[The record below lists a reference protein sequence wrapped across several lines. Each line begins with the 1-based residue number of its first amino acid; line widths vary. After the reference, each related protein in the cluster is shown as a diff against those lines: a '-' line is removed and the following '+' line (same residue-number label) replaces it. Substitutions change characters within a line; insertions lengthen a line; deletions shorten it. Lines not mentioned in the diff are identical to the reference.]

1 MKKEEKKEEE
11 WDIKKILITLFFLI
25 VGILA
30 LIEVKKMILPNTK
43 LLPSSKDVIV
53 QVKKPDVKPPV
64 NVQSAV
70 DSKIDQIKN
79 NVNGLNTQEVATSSP
94 QIQKVLRDIQGIKD
108 LPADKA
114 KEQCTKICSG
124 L

>member
-1 MKKEEKKEEE
+1 MKKEEKKDE
-11 WDIKKILITLFFLI
+11 WDLRKILVALFFLI
-25 VGILA
+25 VGILV
-30 LIEVKKMILPNTK
+30 LLELKRMFLPGK
-43 LLPSSKDVIV
+43 HLLPTSKEVVV
-53 QVKKPDVKPPV
+53 QVKKPDINPPV

-70 DSKIDQIKN
+70 GSKIVQIKN
-79 NVNGLNTQEVATSSP
+79 NVNNLNAQEVATSSP

-114 KEQCTKICSG
+114 KEQCLRVCSG